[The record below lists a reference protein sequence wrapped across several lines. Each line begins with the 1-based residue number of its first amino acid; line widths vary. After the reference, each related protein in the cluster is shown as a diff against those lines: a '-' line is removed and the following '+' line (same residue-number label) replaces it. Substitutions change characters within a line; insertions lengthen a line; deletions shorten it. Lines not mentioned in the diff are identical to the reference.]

1 MPPWVGKMKFLFFAS
16 LAVAMEMLNVGNQ
29 QQQIVNRETL
39 IVGSVPTLLSAL
51 DQQPGQVRIAGPNDP
66 VLVNGFVVRGNAPI
80 VLAVMDHTKQE
91 TDQIPH
97 IKCACCH
104 ECEDE
109 DFESSSGSSS
119 SSCSSDCE
127 DCLVQEQQ
135 QQQQQNIASSEEEIV
150 IGELTNEIN
159 LASSDHETN

>member
-1 MPPWVGKMKFLFFAS
+1 MKFLFFAS

-29 QQQIVNRETL
+29 QQQIVNQETF

-80 VLAVMDHTKQE
+80 VLAVMDHNTKQE
-91 TDQIPH
+91 TDQIPF

-104 ECEDE
+104 GFEDE
-109 DFESSSGSSS
+109 DFESSS

-135 QQQQQNIASSEEEIV
+135 QKERQQQQQNIASSEEEIV
-150 IGELTNEIN
+150 IGELTSEIN
-159 LASSDHETN
+159 LASSDHDTN